1 MSASISTKRKSIG
14 MDFLKKTAGYIT
26 GATGSYI
33 SDTMTVTTSTLSEAK
48 NTISEISA
56 YTNTSIIPKLR
67 QLKTQTSFKGIVN
80 WFTDKEESY
89 SNSFESDITMGFDI
103 DTDPVE
109 IGESQITEIGKNA
122 NQISEAVVSSSHKM
136 VEAQLAATANL
147 INTSEKQ
154 TAVISA
160 GFDRTNDT
168 LNKILE
174 VLTRNTSALIEATVA
189 SGSEKSPNDSMVGN
203 KFNLSD
209 YKKMV
214 SNNFQNTEY
223 GMLASLLPAM
233 LGDPNMLKSFVDPQ
247 SIVKMMI
254 DAGLKKAAPN
264 FKNNMKALD
273 DAISDTIMTSLIRLG
288 ENKNKFGIKG
298 DLARIFGI
306 DSSRKN
312 VDTSR
317 STLELKTVPFD
328 SIAHEALT
336 NAIPGYLRKILV
348 AVGGEDSVYDYRSRS
363 FKSKGAI
370 HKEFREAA
378 ANRGTIYSASSKVKN
393 AIGMDDFSS
402 MVYDLMM
409 TELGSRTD
417 NGSARG
423 TVDKL
428 SDKVEAEK
436 YIRSLFSNM
445 KLGKREKEMLSQ
457 VSGNVSMA
465 ASGTGAIDIL
475 NQVAKTNINRN
486 SRVKSYVDNANDYNV
501 DLSEIR
507 DSMRYDMDT
516 ILEENGIVPKQK
528 KGKKSTSAKVANS
541 PNTNLQGLNYTNM
554 ALYEIYRRLNEGI
567 NVFQV
572 GSNNSRGEPFKKLGD
587 DYLQKPHSYRAKPI
601 ADLRGGSSVTGTILS
616 GPSAHSDEENL
627 LRNQGMEDGS
637 TENLSGGQRF
647 VRWGKKRGGDLSRAI
662 FSGSPEQVRDAFTV
676 MIREAG
682 QAAGDGIK
690 HGAAKIN
697 DSSGNVLGYLKHKI
711 TGAGY
716 KTRDDDG
723 NEVEIAKNEK
733 GGFLGYFD
741 ELIFGEGGAKG
752 LAKRTSSMGSKWF
765 KSVSSYFDYGDKDND
780 SKGGPAKRKQ
790 IIGASV
796 GAMMGAGILGGP
808 IGLIMG
814 GIAGN
819 AISQTDGIG
828 DKIHKI
834 LFGDKEHEGD
844 KKKDRNKRRG
854 LIGRAVDNIV
864 DPIRFQIGKTMTTF
878 STVLKKNILGPLSNI
893 GAAIKER
900 MANAA
905 GGVVSKV
912 FGGIFKGAT
921 GILKKLIMLPLNIAK
936 APINMLGFG
945 ARGAAEVGGTIVG
958 GGLNSIAKSIA
969 GKNGKSV
976 INERIKSQK
985 KDVRVDKAQSG
996 FYGEYELDDEGN
1008 VVLDSK
1014 GRPKKLSRKKSYKAW
1029 KEREEK
1035 RRDGMRSVDDY
1046 TSERVLT
1053 KEEKEAVEAAKKT
1066 EENTSEIAD
1075 VQKKLTDAVT
1085 GEIIPGSSF
1094 KSHDAG
1100 VHERLDKLI
1109 EISRGNM
1116 QSSSISDSDDKMLPA
1131 VVGSSIKAD
1140 KEKQRQENMQFGQ
1153 TLIGA
1158 AVNAAD
1164 EGGIDSEDAGILERI
1179 TRDSQMGISQG
1190 SMLGRFKELISRN
1203 KNKMDARSEDEEE
1216 KEESFISKMLGGI
1229 GKVLV
1234 DNWPL
1239 VLGGLALFSDKFREI
1254 GGELLQKFGGW
1265 LVENVPTIIK
1275 GVWDLATGVNQ
1286 SVENMATGA
1295 ESKRD
1300 PVTNENKSVISAE
1313 THAEK
1318 VENGVLSS
1326 ALESGLNPIRLGK
1339 DVGIVSLERAG
1350 LRIGAT
1356 GVQAGAKVIG
1366 GASGVANFA
1375 TRAFQGG
1382 SAFVQGIAQNG
1393 LNSTGLH
1400 KAADFA
1406 GRAFTMGGSKTLESV
1421 SAGAVQT
1428 ATKAGGFRAM
1438 MSKTFNPKTWF
1449 SASSA
1454 ANVIGGIASTAAAG
1468 VAWDATEIAK
1478 NKNIVG
1484 DYGMAQNSGGYVQT
1498 NTTVKT
1504 ITTTTIGVGG
1514 GIAIGAAVVSAKAA
1528 IATSIAAA
1536 AAGVGTA
1543 GAANVWNPVGW
1554 CALIIAGVLVIAAAL
1569 AGLVNCL
1576 TGIFTDNANKD
1587 YAIRSNSSKL
1597 NGVVKDKVSYE
1608 NGADNAM
1615 YAYCAQ
1621 ESDRVLGFT
1630 KGVFIKDPELA
1641 FGKFL
1646 RTIADGLASSP
1657 GAEILLY
1664 DFINNMAVQGVPFAS
1679 FLAGDSEECKCDGA
1693 QANTGSTGIPPVT
1706 REGPLGGNYTQ
1717 VLKSTVTKN
1726 KSKVFSDIAANIQ
1739 RQDPKAVWTEENLK
1753 YVYEAGKKV
1762 VDGLTNKGIIKSN
1775 GKIDTGKFKGS
1786 PGAKKNSSGWE
1797 ALEELARKNDSYFL
1811 TQCLVYINSKIEAT
1825 KDGKQWLEDRKDD
1838 VTKLMDGLKDL
1849 FIKESEAQIAE
1860 MKAQGM
1866 SDKEI
1871 EDALVA
1877 SRDPKGNKA
1886 TGAADQ
1892 TEAAKLSIPTITNSS
1907 IKSSDKADVEKE
1919 LKYLTASYA
1928 YSHPSILQKWSLANE
1943 EQSSISPDNIRRVEN
1958 WKNEFPNDKNKRKI
1972 LRSEMANAALNFA
1985 ESAGDIFN
1993 LIPKFDWS
2001 DGGKIYT
2008 GKKNAPAEKHG
2019 SGFVI
2024 RGEKKGPGKGIL
2036 DKLWASGEVGREKTP
2051 EDVHKELFGEKAH
2064 GKGAEATSSSDQNW
2078 YVSTS
2083 GVIGRIADKIA
2094 DYGSAE
2100 GEKLAA
2106 GSGKKWKN
2114 VLLNLP
2120 ASKPQNLGFG
2130 GDDLGLLPGVK
2141 DIRDINGINPES
2153 VGDNNVSLSDG
2164 NTKLPSPFIGDTF
2177 KVTSDYGW
2185 RTINGEQNYHSG
2197 IDLVPNSTDGKI
2209 GAVAPGVV
2217 TRVQRNVSGFKE
2229 GSYGNFVE
2237 YETSDGTKV
2246 MNAHM
2251 KEGSIPVNIKSGSS
2265 ISPGD
2270 VIGTMGNTGNSYGP
2284 HLHFQV
2290 ENSKYSKDPKGKYT
2304 TDPAPLL
2311 GLSTVSD
2318 TGKYSAVD
2326 GYSGVSSSTDT
2337 GSADKKSGIA
2347 YVLDMLKSAGAKF
2360 LNFITGG
2367 LYSLDSADADSTMS
2381 SASDTYTYTSA
2392 SGSTVRISGAGAH
2405 SAAAQLDPDIEIE
2418 LLNNSDVNS
2427 ISGFGGEAEVLD
2439 LKTGI
2444 SYMVSLG
2451 GKPGGTHT
2459 DYTPLTPDDTEKKRT
2474 AATADGGSWPSWTP
2488 RPCILKIA
2496 GRQLAVGTHNYPH
2509 GSHIGKGK
2517 PGPSMPN
2524 NENSKPAGQPWP
2536 IGGHF
2541 CMYFKNSVSNANG
2554 LSKNAKQHQEAAA
2567 EAYSLAVA
2575 MIEEQKRADEAAKN
2589 VQDGNQASLWTYLKS
2604 KGMSDAAVAGI
2615 LGCWEAE
2622 SANSARRIEAD
2633 NLPGFPGYDNLVNDR
2648 QAMNDYTKNVVW
2660 AKTKGVKQSP
2670 YYGKDNNLYPGLGY
2684 AQWTGPRG
2692 QALLEYAKAT
2702 GKDWS
2707 APSTQLD
2714 FMHNELNDPNSYYGP
2729 KRLNVL
2735 GEISNAKDP
2744 SDAANVWAKLYEGN
2758 SSGADSSRVS
2768 HAISVYNRY
2777 RGSVPD
2783 MASTSTEL
2791 PAGGGDSN
2799 IPRANINLQSS
2810 SNIRGTRY
2818 KTKSLQNIG
2827 GASDSVSAPGFAT
2840 SISNKAN
2847 SFIRRNNN
2855 DCITPSNHTIS
2866 VDSYSD
2872 TSNIINL
2879 LYEVINELK
2888 NISTNTGSSSDLL
2901 GALNEKDFVDKGL
2914 RESIGSLSK
2923 SSKKNYSRHVPTN
2936 SSNVRTVT
2944 AMARP

>member
-33 SDTMTVTTSTLSEAK
+33 SDTMPVTTSTLSEAK

-89 SNSFESDITMGFDI
+89 SNSFESDIAMGFDI

-154 TAVISA
+154 TAVITA

-174 VLTRNTSALIEATVA
+174 VLTHNTSALIEATVA

-233 LGDPNMLKSFVDPQ
+233 LGDPNMMKSLVDPQ

-273 DAISDTIMTSLIRLG
+273 DAISDTLMTSLIRLG

-428 SDKVEAEK
+428 SDKAEAEK

-445 KLGKREKEMLSQ
+445 KLGKREKEMLRQ
-457 VSGNVSMA
+457 VSSNVSMA

-616 GPSAHSDEENL
+616 GPSTHSDEENL

-819 AISQTDGIG
+819 AISQSDGIG

-864 DPIRFQIGKTMTTF
+864 DPIRFQIGKTMTAF

-985 KDVRVDKAQSG
+985 KDVTVDKAQSG

-1053 KEEKEAVEAAKKT
+1053 KEEKEAAEAAKKT

-1094 KSHDAG
+1094 KSHDTG
-1100 VHERLDKLI
+1100 VHERLDHIIQFITGEKFSHKNSGGI
-1109 EISRGNM
+1109 KSTGSPSDDGVAKITDAINDISVNNERDEF
-1116 QSSSISDSDDKMLPA
+1116 SSSAVAAAGALVVSGDDVSDNESRLFSGIINESGKNKSNKQTISDKLKDLMNVQKKKSKEGEPKQSILDKIYSVLGGKDGILGKIGAVAAGIGGVLGISDIKSFYND
-1131 VVGSSIKAD
+1131 VVKGDMDFSQWWGEESK
-1140 KEKQRQENMQFGQ
+1140 
-1153 TLIGA
+1153 IGA
-1158 AVNAAD
+1158 AVRGIMDVSKFVGKAGGTVVNKISSGIHFLTEKIPFLPEIEPPQIDTSGPFAGLSTAILGGLYLKGASAIGSMASTVATLISNGSSALGNLGGGKFGTALKIGSVALAGYSYLKGPELHENTDAAGNEIVDEDKTRAMRMPGTRVVANSAIRGISNYAQGAAGRAATRSLGNAGIKATVNSAGGVTFREGAKFASNAAI
-1164 EGGIDSEDAGILERI
+1164 EGATGMSRKATTDSILHAV
-1179 TRDSQMGISQG
+1179 TSSADDVATSKGAMGFVKKAIEG
-1190 SMLGRFKELISRN
+1190 MKNFLM
-1203 KNKMDARSEDEEE
+1203 KNKTFSKFAKVIASKFDDILVTLGKNAD
-1216 KEESFISKMLGGI
+1216 KLISKMPKKIAAIITKGSTKEAASVATAGI
-1229 GKVLV
+1229 GYAVMAFGGALS
-1234 DNWPL
+1234 
-1239 VLGGLALFSDKFREI
+1239 GGL
-1254 GGELLQKFGGW
+1254 
-1265 LVENVPTIIK
+1265 
-1275 GVWDLATGVNQ
+1275 
-1286 SVENMATGA
+1286 
-1295 ESKRD
+1295 
-1300 PVTNENKSVISAE
+1300 
-1313 THAEK
+1313 
-1318 VENGVLSS
+1318 
-1326 ALESGLNPIRLGK
+1326 
-1339 DVGIVSLERAG
+1339 
-1350 LRIGAT
+1350 
-1356 GVQAGAKVIG
+1356 
-1366 GASGVANFA
+1366 
-1375 TRAFQGG
+1375 
-1382 SAFVQGIAQNG
+1382 
-1393 LNSTGLH
+1393 
-1400 KAADFA
+1400 
-1406 GRAFTMGGSKTLESV
+1406 
-1421 SAGAVQT
+1421 
-1428 ATKAGGFRAM
+1428 
-1438 MSKTFNPKTWF
+1438 
-1449 SASSA
+1449 SA
-1454 ANVIGGIASTAAAG
+1454 ANIFG
-1468 VAWDATEIAK
+1468 VREDDV
-1478 NKNIVG
+1478 N
-1484 DYGMAQNSGGYVQT
+1484 
-1498 NTTVKT
+1498 
-1504 ITTTTIGVGG
+1504 
-1514 GIAIGAAVVSAKAA
+1514 
-1528 IATSIAAA
+1528 
-1536 AAGVGTA
+1536 GT
-1543 GAANVWNPVGW
+1543 
-1554 CALIIAGVLVIAAAL
+1554 
-1569 AGLVNCL
+1569 
-1576 TGIFTDNANKD
+1576 
-1587 YAIRSNSSKL
+1587 
-1597 NGVVKDKVSYE
+1597 
-1608 NGADNAM
+1608 M
-1615 YAYCAQ
+1615 
-1621 ESDRVLGFT
+1621 
-1630 KGVFIKDPELA
+1630 
-1641 FGKFL
+1641 
-1646 RTIADGLASSP
+1646 RTIASVVVAMLNAVPGLWALEIADLFIAPLTIRGCVCSLLYSLLGGGEDLEDKRETFAEDLSIYNSQY
-1657 GAEILLY
+1657 GAEL
-1664 DFINNMAVQGVPFAS
+1664 
-1679 FLAGDSEECKCDGA
+1679 
-1693 QANTGSTGIPPVT
+1693 STD
-1706 REGPLGGNYTQ
+1706 EYN
-1717 VLKSTVTKN
+1717 
-1726 KSKVFSDIAANIQ
+1726 D
-1739 RQDPKAVWTEENLK
+1739 
-1753 YVYEAGKKV
+1753 
-1762 VDGLTNKGIIKSN
+1762 LTNKGMFAKIFGKGAVKTDENGRAMFDDAGNALRTNHGIAGWFSGGESEYAKDANGAVIKGADGKAIQAIDAEGHKIKKNMRWTDHVGNWFHDVGGFFAGKTTYETDENGRAIVDPLTGEYKVKEKTGNVFQRGAAAVSGWWNGDAELDENGDPILDENGNPVKKGGFKDWAAAGLGKFNNTAGNIIRGIAAPAKDWLLGEYERDENGNPLLDDEGNPIRKGGLAGFVKSGLGKVN
-1775 GKIDTGKFKGS
+1775 TAFVQPAKEMAKGALDWVKNKADWVQDKAESAGAWISSKAADTWNTITRPVKDIAESASDWLNEKADWVKDKAKSVKDWAGQKVGTIFGSISSNISELADGAETWFKEKSEWAKDGIKDVKDWIGEKASSVWDWVTGGIEKIADRGEQAKID
-1786 PGAKKNSSGWE
+1786 E
-1797 ALEELARKNDSYFL
+1797 A
-1811 TQCLVYINSKIEAT
+1811 YINSN
-1825 KDGKQWLEDRKDD
+1825 R
-1838 VTKLMDGLKDL
+1838 
-1849 FIKESEAQIAE
+1849 
-1860 MKAQGM
+1860 
-1866 SDKEI
+1866 
-1871 EDALVA
+1871 
-1877 SRDPKGNKA
+1877 NK
-1886 TGAADQ
+1886 TS
-1892 TEAAKLSIPTITNSS
+1892 K
-1907 IKSSDKADVEKE
+1907 
-1919 LKYLTASYA
+1919 
-1928 YSHPSILQKWSLANE
+1928 
-1943 EQSSISPDNIRRVEN
+1943 
-1958 WKNEFPNDKNKRKI
+1958 
-1972 LRSEMANAALNFA
+1972 MANAAL
-1985 ESAGDIFN
+1985 S
-1993 LIPKFDWS
+1993 
-2001 DGGKIYT
+2001 
-2008 GKKNAPAEKHG
+2008 
-2019 SGFVI
+2019 
-2024 RGEKKGPGKGIL
+2024 
-2036 DKLWASGEVGREKTP
+2036 
-2051 EDVHKELFGEKAH
+2051 
-2064 GKGAEATSSSDQNW
+2064 
-2078 YVSTS
+2078 
-2083 GVIGRIADKIA
+2083 IG
-2094 DYGSAE
+2094 
-2100 GEKLAA
+2100 
-2106 GSGKKWKN
+2106 
-2114 VLLNLP
+2114 
-2120 ASKPQNLGFG
+2120 G
-2130 GDDLGLLPGVK
+2130 GDEDTGLLPGVK

-2164 NTKLPSPFIGDTF
+2164 NTKLPSPFVGDTF

-2337 GSADKKSGIA
+2337 GSANKKSGIA
-2347 YVLDMLKSAGAKF
+2347 YVLDMLKSAGTKF

-2367 LYSLDSADADSTMS
+2367 LYSLESADADSTIS
-2381 SASDTYTYTSA
+2381 SAGDTYTYTSA

-2509 GSHIGKGK
+2509 GSHIGKGN

-2524 NENSKPAGQPWP
+2524 NENSKPAGQSWP

-2567 EAYSLAVA
+2567 EAYNLAIS
-2575 MIEEQKRADEAAKN
+2575 MIEERKRAEEAAKN
-2589 VQDGNQASLWTYLKS
+2589 VQDGNQASLWAYLKS
-2604 KGMSDAAVAGI
+2604 KGMSDTAVAGI

-2707 APSTQLD
+2707 APATQLE
-2714 FMHNELNDPNSYYGP
+2714 FMSNELNDSYYGP
-2729 KRLNVL
+2729 TNLNVL
-2735 GEISNAKDP
+2735 GKMSKANNAE
-2744 SDAANVWAKLYEGN
+2744 SAANIWAKLYEGN
-2758 SSGADSSRVS
+2758 SSGADSSRIN
-2768 HAISVYNRY
+2768 HARSVYNRY
-2777 RGSVPD
+2777 AGSIPD
-2783 MASTSTEL
+2783 QTSATDG
-2791 PAGGGDSN
+2791 PVGGGDIN
-2799 IPRANINLQSS
+2799 IPSTTNYTNDSSIGSMNYKSRNLRIGGGEHVSSLNIPSS
-2810 SNIRGTRY
+2810 SNG
-2818 KTKSLQNIG
+2818 
-2827 GASDSVSAPGFAT
+2827 
-2840 SISNKAN
+2840 N
-2847 SFIRRNNN
+2847 SFKVPINKS
-2855 DCITPSNHTIS
+2855 SNTYDHSDVIS
-2866 VDSYSD
+2866 RSSTASGTDG
-2872 TSNIINL
+2872 IINL

>member
-1 MSASISTKRKSIG
+1 MSASISTKRKTIG
-14 MDFLKKTAGYIT
+14 VDFLKKTAGYIS
-26 GATGSYI
+26 GATGAYI
-33 SDTMTVTTSTLSEAK
+33 SDAMTVTTSTISEAK
-48 NTISEISA
+48 NTVADVTA
-56 YTNTSIIPKLR
+56 YSNTSIMPKLR
-67 QLKTQTSFKGIVN
+67 QLKTQASFKGIFN
-80 WFTDKEESY
+80 WFMEREEGY
-89 SNSFESDITMGFDI
+89 SNSLESDIAMDFDI

-109 IGESQITEIGKNA
+109 IGESQITEIGRNA
-122 NQISEAVVSSSHKM
+122 NQISEAVVSSSRKM

-147 INTSEKQ
+147 VNTAERQ
-154 TAVISA
+154 TAVIAA
-160 GFDRTNDT
+160 GFDKTNDT

-174 VLTRNTSALIEATVA
+174 VLTHNTSALIEATVA
-189 SGSEKSPNDSMVGN
+189 SNSEKSSNDSLVSGG
-203 KFNLSD
+203 KFNLSE
-209 YKKMV
+209 YKSMV
-214 SNNFQNTEY
+214 SSNFKNSEL
-223 GMLASLLPAM
+223 GMAASMLPM
-233 LGDPNMLKSFVDPQ
+233 LSGFVNPQDMVKLMLN
-247 SIVKMMI
+247 
-254 DAGLKKAAPN
+254 AGLNKAAPN
-264 FKNNMKALD
+264 LKKNMRALD

-288 ENKNKFGIKG
+288 EHRDRFDATGT
-298 DLARIFGI
+298 LAKIFGI

-317 STLELKTVPFD
+317 SSIGIKAVPFD
-328 SIAHEALT
+328 TIAHEAIT

-348 AVGGEDSVYDYRSRS
+348 AVGGEDTIYDYRSRS

-370 HKEFREAA
+370 QREFREASV
-378 ANRGTIYSASSKVKN
+378 NRGTIYNASSNVRN
-393 AIGMDDFSS
+393 RIGTDDFSS

-409 TELGSRTD
+409 TELGSRTS

-428 SDKVEAEK
+428 SNNKEAEK
-436 YIRSLFSNM
+436 YIKSLLSDI
-445 KLGKREKEMLSQ
+445 KLNKKEKEMLRIIS
-457 VSGNVSMA
+457 SNVSSA
-465 ASGTGAIDIL
+465 ASGTGAIDIM
-475 NQVAKTNINRN
+475 NQVAMTNVNRN
-486 SRVKSYVDNANDYNV
+486 SKMKSYVDNANDYNI

-507 DSMRYDMDT
+507 DSVESDFNM
-516 ILEENGIVPKQK
+516 ILEENGLTSKRK
-528 KGKKSTSAKVANS
+528 RNKSGSVRMNNS
-541 PNTNLQGLNYTNM
+541 PLAKLQGLNYTNM

-572 GSNNSRGEPFKKLGD
+572 GRNNSRSEPFKKLGD
-587 DYLQKPHSYRAKPI
+587 DYLQKPQSYKAKPI
-601 ADLRGGSSVTGTILS
+601 GDYHGGAPVTRSTMH
-616 GPSAHSDEENL
+616 GPSSTSDEENL
-627 LRNQGMEDGS
+627 LRNQELEDGE
-637 TENLSGGQRF
+637 TENLTGGQRF

-662 FSGSPEQVRDAFTV
+662 FSGSPEQVKDAFSI

-697 DSSGNVLGYLKHKI
+697 DSSGNILGFLKHKI

-716 KTRDDDG
+716 KTKDDDG
-723 NEVEIAKNEK
+723 NEIEIAKNEK

-741 ELIFGEGGAKG
+741 ELIFGEGGARG
-752 LAKRTSSMGSKWF
+752 LAKRTTNMGSKWF
-765 KSVSSYFDYGDKDND
+765 KSVAGYFNYESDDN
-780 SKGGPAKRKQ
+780 KGAKGVSGKRKQ
-790 IIGASV
+790 IISASV
-796 GAMMGAGILGGP
+796 GAMMGAGLLGGP
-808 IGLIMG
+808 FGLIMG

-828 DKIHKI
+828 DKIHKL

-864 DPIRFQIGKTMTTF
+864 DPIRYQVGKTMTSF
-878 STVLKKNILGPLSNI
+878 SAVLKKNILGPLSNI

-921 GILKKLIMLPLNIAK
+921 GVLKKLIMLPLDIAR
-936 APINMLGFG
+936 APINMLGIG
-945 ARGAAEVGGTIVG
+945 ARGSAEIGGAVVGGT
-958 GGLNSIAKSIA
+958 LNSLARSIA
-969 GKNGKSV
+969 GKKGRST

-985 KDVRVDKAQSG
+985 SDANADRLSSG
-996 FYGEYELDDEGN
+996 YYGEYELDEDGN

-1014 GRPKKLSRKKSYKAW
+1014 GRPKKLSKGRAYKAW
-1029 KEREEK
+1029 KEKEDL
-1035 RRDGMRSVDDY
+1035 RRDKMGSVNDY

-1053 KEEKEAVEAAKKT
+1053 KEEKEAAEAAKRT

-1094 KSHDAG
+1094 KSHDTG

-1109 EISRGNM
+1109 EIARGNT
-1116 QSSSISDSDDKMLPA
+1116 QSSSISESDNKMLPA
-1131 VVGSSIKAD
+1131 VVGSSIKSD
-1140 KEKQRQENMQFGQ
+1140 KERQRQENISFGH

-1164 EGGIDSEDAGILERI
+1164 EGGIDSDDAGILERI
-1179 TRDSQMGISQG
+1179 TRDSQVGASQG
-1190 SMLGRFKELISRN
+1190 SIFGRFKDLINRN
-1203 KNKMDARSEDEEE
+1203 KNKGDARKKDEEE
-1216 KEESFISKMLGGI
+1216 KEESFLSNLLGGI

-1239 VLGGLALFSDKFREI
+1239 VLGGLTLFSDKFREI
-1254 GGELLQKFGGW
+1254 AGELLQNFGGW

-1275 GVWDLATGVNQ
+1275 GVWDLAKGVNQ
-1286 SVENMATGA
+1286 EIENVATGA
-1295 ESKRD
+1295 ETVKD

-1313 THAEK
+1313 THAGK
-1318 VENGVLSS
+1318 VEQGAFSS
-1326 ALESGLNPIRLGK
+1326 AVESGLNPLRFGK

-1350 LRIGAT
+1350 LRLGAA
-1356 GVQAGAKVIG
+1356 GVQAGARAVGG
-1366 GASGVANFA
+1366 GAGVANLA
-1375 TRAFQGG
+1375 TRAFHGG
-1382 SAFVQGIAQNG
+1382 SAFVQGLAQNG
-1393 LNSTGLH
+1393 LNSTGIH
-1400 KAADFA
+1400 KATEFA
-1406 GRAFTMGGSKTLESV
+1406 GRAFTLGGSNTLEKASLSV
-1421 SAGAVQT
+1421 ATT
-1428 ATKAGGFRAM
+1428 ATKAGGFKAM

-1449 SASSA
+1449 NASSV
-1454 ANVIGGIASTAAAG
+1454 ANVAGGIASTA
-1468 VAWDATEIAK
+1468 VASVSWDAVETIK
-1478 NKNIVG
+1478 NQNIVG
-1484 DYGMAQNSGGYVQT
+1484 DYGIAKNAGGYAQT

-1543 GAANVWNPVGW
+1543 GAANAWNPVGW
-1554 CALIIAGVLVIAAAL
+1554 CALIIAGVLIIAAAL

-1597 NGVVKDKVSYE
+1597 NGVITDRVSYE

-1664 DFINNMAVQGVPFAS
+1664 DFLNNMAVQGVPFACL
-1679 FLAGDSEECKCDGA
+1679 LAGDSEECKSDGA
-1693 QANTGSTGIPPVT
+1693 QANTASTGQPPMT

-1717 VLKSTVTKN
+1717 VLKSTVSKN
-1726 KSKVFSDIAANIQ
+1726 KSKVFSDIAANIK
-1739 RQDPKAVWTEENLK
+1739 RQDPSAVWTEENLQ
-1753 YVYEAGKKV
+1753 YVYDAGKKV
-1762 VDGLTNKGIIKSN
+1762 VDRLTSRGIIKSN
-1775 GKIDTGKFKGS
+1775 GKIDTGKFKGT
-1786 PGAKKNSSGWE
+1786 PGSKKNASGWD

-1811 TQCLVYINSKIEAT
+1811 TQCLVYINSKIEVT

-1838 VTKLMDGLKDL
+1838 ITKLMDGLKDL
-1849 FIKESEAQIAE
+1849 FIKESEEQIAE

-1871 EDALVA
+1871 EDALIA
-1877 SRDPKGNKA
+1877 SRDPKGNQAKE
-1886 TGAADQ
+1886 AADQ
-1892 TEAAKLSIPTITNSS
+1892 TEAASFSIPSVGNSN
-1907 IKSSDKADVEKE
+1907 IRSSDKADVEKE

-1928 YSHPSILQKWSLANE
+1928 YAHPTILQKWVTEHESE
-1943 EQSSISPDNIRRVEN
+1943 SSISPDNINRIGN
-1958 WKNEFPNDKNKRKI
+1958 WKNEFSNDKNKRQI
-1972 LRSEMANAALNFA
+1972 LRGEMANAALSFA

-2001 DGGKIYT
+2001 EGGKIYT
-2008 GKKNAPAEKHG
+2008 GKKKAPAEKHG

-2024 RGEKKGPGKGIL
+2024 RGQEKDPGKGIL
-2036 DKLWASGEVGREKTP
+2036 GKLWDSGEVGRDKTP
-2051 EDVHKELFGEKAH
+2051 EDIHDELFGDKNH
-2064 GKGAEATSSSDQNW
+2064 GKGSEATNTGDQKW

-2083 GVIGRIADKIA
+2083 GVLGRIADKISK
-2094 DYGSAE
+2094 YGSSE
-2100 GEKLAA
+2100 GEKLTE
-2106 GSGKKWKN
+2106 GKSGDKWRN

-2120 ASKPQNLGFG
+2120 ANNPPGIGG
-2130 GDDLGLLPGVK
+2130 GDDPYSVLPGVK
-2141 DIRDINGINPES
+2141 NTADELNQDS
-2153 VGDNNVSLSDG
+2153 VGDNNASLSDG
-2164 NTKLPSPFIGDTF
+2164 NTKLPSPFVGDTF
-2177 KVTSDYGW
+2177 KVTSNYGW

-2197 IDLVPNSTDGKI
+2197 IDLVPNSSDGKI

-2217 TRVQRNVSGFKE
+2217 TRVERNISGFKK
-2229 GSYGNFVE
+2229 GSYGNYVE
-2237 YETSDGTKV
+2237 YETPDGTRV

-2270 VIGTMGNTGNSYGP
+2270 VIGMMGNTGNSYGD
-2284 HLHFQV
+2284 HLHLQL
-2290 ENSKYSKDPKGKYT
+2290 ENSKFAKDPKGKNT
-2304 TDPAPLL
+2304 ADPASLL
-2311 GLSTVSD
+2311 GVSTVSD
-2318 TGKYSAVD
+2318 TGNYSAVD
-2326 GYSGVSSSTDT
+2326 GYSGMTTGYTDTSSSDS
-2337 GSADKKSGIA
+2337 SASGKSGIA
-2347 YVLDMLKSAGAKF
+2347 YILEMLKDAGSKF

-2367 LYSLDSADADSTMS
+2367 LYSLDSADQDSTTS
-2381 SASDTYTYTSA
+2381 SANDSYTYTAA
-2392 SGSTVRISGAGAH
+2392 SGSSVTISGAGAH
-2405 SAAAQLDPDIEIE
+2405 SAAAQLDPDIPIE
-2418 LLNNSDVNS
+2418 LLTNSEVNS
-2427 ISGFGGEAEVLD
+2427 ISGFGGNGEVLD

-2459 DYTPLTPDDTEKKRT
+2459 DYTPLTPEDTEKKRT

-2509 GSHIGKGK
+2509 GSHIGNGN
-2517 PGPSMPN
+2517 PGPSMPD
-2524 NENSKPAGQPWP
+2524 NENSKPAGQSWP

-2554 LSKNAKQHQEAAA
+2554 LSKNARQHQEAAA
-2567 EAYSLAVA
+2567 EAYNLAVA
-2575 MIEEQKRADEAAKN
+2575 MIEEQKRAEEAAAK
-2589 VQDGNQASLWTYLKS
+2589 VQDGNQASLWAYLKS

-2622 SANSARRIEAD
+2622 SKNSARRIEAD
-2633 NLPGFPGYDNLVNDR
+2633 TLRGFPGYDVLINDR

-2660 AKTKGVKQSP
+2660 AKTKGVKKSA
-2670 YYGKDNNLYPGLGY
+2670 YYGADNNLYPGIGY
-2684 AQWTGPRG
+2684 AQWTGGRG
-2692 QALLEYAKAT
+2692 QALIEFAKST

-2714 FMHNELNDPNSYYGP
+2714 FMNNELNDPNSYYGP
-2729 KRLNVL
+2729 KQLNVL
-2735 GEISNAKDP
+2735 GKMSNTDDP
-2744 SDAANVWAKLYEGN
+2744 SSAANVWAKLYEGN
-2758 SSGADSSRVS
+2758 SGGADSSRIS
-2768 HAISVYNRY
+2768 HAKSVYNRY
-2777 RGSVPD
+2777 KGSVPE
-2783 MASTSTEL
+2783 MASASTEL

-2799 IPRANINLQSS
+2799 IPSANINLQSS
-2810 SNIRGTRY
+2810 SNIRGSRH
-2818 KTKSLQNIG
+2818 KTKSLQRIG
-2827 GASDSVSAPGFAT
+2827 GASDSASVPGLAT
-2840 SISNKAN
+2840 SINNKAS
-2847 SFIRRNNN
+2847 SFVRRSS
-2855 DCITPSNHTIS
+2855 DDSLTSLTHTS
-2866 VDSYSD
+2866 STDGD
-2872 TSNIINL
+2872 TSTKNIINL
-2879 LYEVINELK
+2879 LYEVIDELK
-2888 NISTNTGSSSDLL
+2888 DIASNTGSSSELL
-2901 GALNEKDFVDKGL
+2901 GSLNEKDFVDKGL
-2914 RESIGSLSK
+2914 RDSMSSLTK
-2923 SSKKNYSRHVPTN
+2923 TPKRNYGRHVQTN
-2936 SSNVRTVT
+2936 SANVRTVT

>member
-56 YTNTSIIPKLR
+56 YTNTSIMPKLR

-89 SNSFESDITMGFDI
+89 SNAFESDITMGFDI

-154 TAVISA
+154 TAVITA

-174 VLTRNTSALIEATVA
+174 VLTHNTSALIEATVA
-189 SGSEKSPNDSMVGN
+189 SGSEKSHNDSMIEN
-203 KFNLSD
+203 KFSLKD

-223 GMLASLLPAM
+223 GMIAALLPSI
-233 LGDPNMLKSFVDPQ
+233 LGDPSMLKSMVDPQ

-264 FKNNMKALD
+264 LKNNMKALD
-273 DAISDTIMTSLIRLG
+273 DAVSDTIMTSLIRLG

-298 DLARIFGI
+298 DLAKIFGI

-348 AVGGEDSVYDYRSRS
+348 AVGGEDSIYDYRSRS

-370 HKEFREAA
+370 RNEFREAA
-378 ANRGTIYSASSKVKN
+378 VNRGTINSASSKVKN

-417 NGSARG
+417 NGSARR

-428 SDKVEAEK
+428 SDKGEAEK

-457 VSGNVSMA
+457 VSGNVSSA
-465 ASGTGAIDIL
+465 AQGTGAIDIL

-486 SRVKSYVDNANDYNV
+486 SRVKSYVDNANNYNV

-516 ILEENGIVPKQK
+516 ILAENGIMPKNK
-528 KGKKSTSAKVANS
+528 KGKGSTSARVGNS

-587 DYLQKPHSYRAKPI
+587 DYLQKPQSYRAKPI
-601 ADLRGGSSVTGTILS
+601 ADLRGGSPITRTTLS
-616 GPSAHSDEENL
+616 GPSTSSDEENL
-627 LRNQGMEDGS
+627 LRNQEMEDGS

-647 VRWGKKRGGDLSRAI
+647 MRWGKKRGGDLSRAI

-716 KTRDDDG
+716 KTKDDDG

-765 KSVSSYFDYGDKDND
+765 KSVSSYFDYGDKDNE

-790 IIGASV
+790 IMGASV

-878 STVLKKNILGPLSNI
+878 ATVMKKNILGPLSNI

-945 ARGAAEVGGTIVG
+945 ARGAAEVGGTVVG
-958 GGLNSIAKSIA
+958 GGLNSLAKGIA
-969 GKNGKSV
+969 GRKGRSA
-976 INERIKSQK
+976 INERIESQK
-985 KDVRVDKAQSG
+985 KDAKVDKAQSG

-1014 GRPKKLSRKKSYKAW
+1014 GRPKKLSRKKAYKAW

-1035 RRDGMRSVDDY
+1035 RRDGMRSVDEY
-1046 TSERVLT
+1046 TSERPLS
-1053 KEEKEAVEAAKKT
+1053 KEEKEAAEAAKKT
-1066 EENTSEIAD
+1066 EQNTSEIAD

-1109 EISRGNM
+1109 EISRGNIE
-1116 QSSSISDSDDKMLPA
+1116 SSSISESDNKMLPA
-1131 VVGSSIKAD
+1131 AVGSSIKAD

-1179 TRDSQMGISQG
+1179 TRDSQMGLSQG
-1190 SMLGRFKELISRN
+1190 SMLGRFKELIHRN
-1203 KNKMDARSEDEEE
+1203 KNKMDARLGDEEE
-1216 KEESFISKMLGGI
+1216 KQESFISKMMGGI

-1265 LVENVPTIIK
+1265 LVDNVPTIIK
-1275 GVWDLATGVNQ
+1275 GVWDLVTGVNQ
-1286 SVENMATGA
+1286 TIENVATGA
-1295 ESKRD
+1295 ESKID

-1313 THAEK
+1313 THADK

-1326 ALESGLNPIRLGK
+1326 ALESGLNPVRLGK
-1339 DVGIVSLERAG
+1339 DIGIVSLERAG

-1356 GVQAGAKVIG
+1356 GVQAGAKAIG

-1428 ATKAGGFRAM
+1428 ATKAGGFKAM

-1484 DYGMAQNSGGYVQT
+1484 NYGLADSGGYVQT

-1554 CALIIAGVLVIAAAL
+1554 CALIIAGVLIIAAAL

-1615 YAYCAQ
+1615 YVYCAQ

-1630 KGVFIKDPELA
+1630 KGMFTKDPELA

-1657 GAEILLY
+1657 GAEVLLY

-1679 FLAGDSEECKCDGA
+1679 FIAGDSEECKCNGS
-1693 QANTGSTGIPPVT
+1693 QANTGSTGTPPVT

-1762 VDGLTNKGIIKSN
+1762 VDELTNKGIIKSN
-1775 GKIDTGKFKGS
+1775 GTIDTGKFKGS

-1849 FIKESEAQIAE
+1849 FMKESEAQIAE

-1871 EDALVA
+1871 EDALIA

-1892 TEAAKLSIPTITNSS
+1892 TEAAELSIPTITNSS

-1958 WKNEFPNDKNKRKI
+1958 WKNEFPDDKNKKKI

-2064 GKGAEATSSSDQNW
+2064 GKGAEATSSNDQNW

-2083 GVIGRIADKIA
+2083 GVIGRIAEKIA
-2094 DYGSAE
+2094 DYGSTE
-2100 GEKLAA
+2100 GEKLTA

-2120 ASKPQNLGFG
+2120 ASNPPNLGFG
-2130 GDDLGLLPGVK
+2130 GDDSGTDAENVSTAPSSITRGGNPLAIGAKISSGFGYRDLGEGNEFHKGVDLVPTENGTPTVHATFPGTIEDVK
-2141 DIRDINGINPES
+2141 STVPDNHTGLNVSSDKMGNYVKIKTSDGKRVTFMHMAANSIPSTIKKGGKVSTGDKLGIMGSTGRSTGKHLHYQFNDINSGEVIDPTSSVLGKSSFSDGVVNGTTEGSEGFPDVAIDTSSSVIETGESESGLTSIISIIKNAGQKFLNLLFGGLISGDGDSTLGSSSSSSINYDQNGMVVGSSGNVGYIEGPVEYLSTAEVAAIQSKREKKEVIDLTTGKSFFVSWAASPTYHSDWTPMTPADVQTIWKFLHPNGGGNINDPNDWSWNARPGILKLNGHLIACGFHLRPHHNIMGGNPGPPFTNG
-2153 VGDNNVSLSDG
+2153 GDRVNGKWKMGGHMCMYYGDSPGGTQKCNEAARTAYELGNKMYKTQQEGIAASALSDG
-2164 NTKLPSPFIGDTF
+2164 PVSNLQLSGENALDTWKLLKEQGYSDVAIAGIMGNLNHESGLYPDRVQGDVPRSNKSVEYAKNVDTSKITKEQFINNGPGGGGFGLAQWTDPSRKRGLYDYTRGKGLSIANLPGQVAYLH
-2177 KVTSDYGW
+2177 KELTSYGLVNKLNSASSIKEASNIILHDFEKPKNQSASVEND
-2185 RTINGEQNYHSG
+2185 RAATGEKIFSQYANKT
-2197 IDLVPNSTDGKI
+2197 LNSTGSKTL
-2209 GAVAPGVV
+2209 VKLNGVD
-2217 TRVQRNVSGFKE
+2217 NS
-2229 GSYGNFVE
+2229 
-2237 YETSDGTKV
+2237 
-2246 MNAHM
+2246 
-2251 KEGSIPVNIKSGSS
+2251 SIN
-2265 ISPGD
+2265 ISPGSE
-2270 VIGTMGNTGNSYGP
+2270 I
-2284 HLHFQV
+2284 
-2290 ENSKYSKDPKGKYT
+2290 
-2304 TDPAPLL
+2304 
-2311 GLSTVSD
+2311 
-2318 TGKYSAVD
+2318 
-2326 GYSGVSSSTDT
+2326 
-2337 GSADKKSGIA
+2337 IA
-2347 YVLDMLKSAGAKF
+2347 
-2360 LNFITGG
+2360 
-2367 LYSLDSADADSTMS
+2367 
-2381 SASDTYTYTSA
+2381 
-2392 SGSTVRISGAGAH
+2392 
-2405 SAAAQLDPDIEIE
+2405 
-2418 LLNNSDVNS
+2418 
-2427 ISGFGGEAEVLD
+2427 
-2439 LKTGI
+2439 
-2444 SYMVSLG
+2444 
-2451 GKPGGTHT
+2451 
-2459 DYTPLTPDDTEKKRT
+2459 
-2474 AATADGGSWPSWTP
+2474 
-2488 RPCILKIA
+2488 
-2496 GRQLAVGTHNYPH
+2496 
-2509 GSHIGKGK
+2509 
-2517 PGPSMPN
+2517 
-2524 NENSKPAGQPWP
+2524 
-2536 IGGHF
+2536 
-2541 CMYFKNSVSNANG
+2541 
-2554 LSKNAKQHQEAAA
+2554 
-2567 EAYSLAVA
+2567 
-2575 MIEEQKRADEAAKN
+2575 
-2589 VQDGNQASLWTYLKS
+2589 
-2604 KGMSDAAVAGI
+2604 
-2615 LGCWEAE
+2615 
-2622 SANSARRIEAD
+2622 
-2633 NLPGFPGYDNLVNDR
+2633 
-2648 QAMNDYTKNVVW
+2648 
-2660 AKTKGVKQSP
+2660 
-2670 YYGKDNNLYPGLGY
+2670 
-2684 AQWTGPRG
+2684 
-2692 QALLEYAKAT
+2692 
-2702 GKDWS
+2702 
-2707 APSTQLD
+2707 
-2714 FMHNELNDPNSYYGP
+2714 
-2729 KRLNVL
+2729 
-2735 GEISNAKDP
+2735 
-2744 SDAANVWAKLYEGN
+2744 
-2758 SSGADSSRVS
+2758 
-2768 HAISVYNRY
+2768 
-2777 RGSVPD
+2777 
-2783 MASTSTEL
+2783 
-2791 PAGGGDSN
+2791 GGDSD
-2799 IPRANINLQSS
+2799 IIESSVGSSRYIQKEQGS
-2810 SNIRGTRY
+2810 SNSSINSLL
-2818 KTKSLQNIG
+2818 KTKTHAMNLSSKYTLPVSSG
-2827 GASDSVSAPGFAT
+2827 SDYT
-2840 SISNKAN
+2840 SIGSN
-2847 SFIRRNNN
+2847 
-2855 DCITPSNHTIS
+2855 T
-2866 VDSYSD
+2866 DSPGMD
-2872 TSNIINL
+2872 RIQEL
-2879 LYEVINELK
+2879 LMQVVNELRY
-2888 NISTNTGSSSDLL
+2888 ITANTGSSSDLL

-2923 SSKKNYSRHVPTN
+2923 SPKKNYSRHVPTS